1 VDTCRKR
8 STRCRLFGA
17 LLLGGGLSV
26 LQGAIPAQIRFA
38 EEYFPGLQELLMTA
52 PQSAPDLAAHGLRI
66 EEREGDAEVV
76 RAQRRPQAWL
86 RGRVIGS
93 YEQRDDI
100 GDDFRGDL
108 NANLTVTQPLYHWG
122 QLRRRV
128 DIAEQRVELEGT
140 HQEMGWQRH
149 LMELRRTYLDW
160 LLLLEREEILRPSLE
175 LAGNLVDVY
184 RQLVEAGQA
193 AEHDLLEMEARL
205 LETRE
210 SLAFVE
216 KGIAAAKGKLRRLT
230 GTEIEFAT
238 LARRDLEVIE
248 PMSAVAFE
256 DFARACRE
264 AADLHPT
271 PELERLQILGEIE
284 DEQLAVLNKQNWP
297 KLDFI
302 AGIFSDRLDAVG
314 QADSVV
320 RIQYFAGVQLNWN
333 VFDSWLN
340 DARKRS
346 SLARKRLYEYQEEAA
361 RSEKEERL
369 ETLLAQVRLNLQ
381 QVEARSKRKGI
392 LERRVELLRQQAQ
405 RNIVTGT
412 DRLEGEID
420 YLELSQRL
428 LQARVDYLVNLMQIG
443 VLLDAEPM
451 KPSWQNEQ

>member
-1 VDTCRKR
+1 MDTCRKR
-8 STRCRLFGA
+8 STKSLLLGV
-17 LLLGGGLSV
+17 LLLGGGLPF
-26 LQGAIPAQIRFA
+26 LQGEVPAQIRFA
-38 EEYFPGLQELLMTA
+38 EEYFPGLRQLLSTA
-52 PQSAPDLAAHGLRI
+52 PETAPDLAAHRLRI
-66 EEREGDAEVV
+66 EQRQGDAEAV
-76 RAQRRPQAWL
+76 RAQQRPQAWL

-128 DIAEQRVELEGT
+128 DVAEQRIELEGAQ
-140 HQEMGWQRH
+140 QEMGWQHH
-149 LMELRRTYLDW
+149 LMEIRRTYLDW
-160 LLLLEREEILRPSLE
+160 LLLLEREQILRPSLE
-175 LAGNLVDVY
+175 LAADLVDIY
-184 RQLVEAGQA
+184 RQLVDAGQA

-230 GTEIEFAT
+230 GTEIDFTT
-238 LARRDLEVIE
+238 LARRDLEVID
-248 PMSAVAFE
+248 PMNAAAFE

-264 AADLHPT
+264 AAGLHSTPT
-271 PELERLQILGEIE
+271 EERFRMLGEIE
-284 DEQLAVLNKQNWP
+284 DEQLAILDKQNWP

-314 QADSVV
+314 QNETVL

-333 VFDSWLN
+333 VFDSWQN
-340 DARKRS
+340 DARKRG

-428 LQARVDYLVNLMQIG
+428 LQARVDYLVNLMRIG